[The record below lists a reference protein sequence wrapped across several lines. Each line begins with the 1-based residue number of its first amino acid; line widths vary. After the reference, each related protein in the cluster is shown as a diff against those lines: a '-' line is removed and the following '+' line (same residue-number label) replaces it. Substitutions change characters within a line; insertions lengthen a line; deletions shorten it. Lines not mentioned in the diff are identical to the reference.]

1 MEVKLLSE
9 DKEVLATLHKG
20 PVRLHPTGRWKAI
33 ELTLH
38 DYGPHLRYIEFADG
52 GSSENNSTTR
62 VAATTVRLG
71 HPPGSCI
78 EIFSLPH
85 RDSFSSK
92 RRTCLVQLSLP
103 DVHTHFKKWK
113 IEYSE
118 ANPESGEAFPA
129 QPQDFYVQIAAKK
142 IHLIS
147 LKIPIAAVRMR
158 IFALGRGDTQRKL
171 GEAFLPPLES
181 EYMVCVHVVVVDVL
195 RPSHRQYFEQKCT
208 SNCLGDCQAISN

>member
-20 PVRLHPTGRWKAI
+20 PVQLNPTGMWKAI
-33 ELTLH
+33 ELSLR

-52 GSSENNSTTR
+52 GSSENDSTTR

-71 HPPGSCI
+71 HPPGSRI
-78 EIFSLPH
+78 EVFSLPH
-85 RDSFSSK
+85 HDSFSSR

-103 DVHTHFKKWK
+103 NVHTHFKKWK

-118 ANPESGEAFPA
+118 ANPESGEAFPV
-129 QPQDFYVQIAAKK
+129 QPQNFYVQIGAKK
-142 IHLIS
+142 IHRIS
-147 LKIPIAAVRMR
+147 LKISIAAVRMR
-158 IFALGRGDTQRKL
+158 IFALGRGDTQRMF

-181 EYMVCVHVVVVDVL
+181 EYMVLIIWTEKITRVQHAVNEIMLLD
-195 RPSHRQYFEQKCT
+195 
-208 SNCLGDCQAISN
+208 N